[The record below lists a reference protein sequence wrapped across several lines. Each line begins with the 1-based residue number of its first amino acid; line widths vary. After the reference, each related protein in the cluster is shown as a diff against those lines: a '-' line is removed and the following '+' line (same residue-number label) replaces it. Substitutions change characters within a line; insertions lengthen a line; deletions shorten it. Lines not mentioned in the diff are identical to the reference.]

1 MKILIL
7 FPLVFLLF
15 CSTPISAQES
25 PVYAETVSWW
35 RGVIQ
40 ELQPYRE
47 QLQNLYADTEARSQ
61 FERGKIEGEFRQ
73 RLVREY
79 PGSSFFASMGGTWQ
93 VNGHTRI
100 GFDRNWQ
107 IHKLIQKFGSL
118 TKTYDFRQNLF
129 IVEEGLNR
137 ISLKLDLR
145 RPQGTYFNYAMIP
158 AIAVSAERVFQ
169 KQSSRMTAPG
179 PLKDILNDVVS
190 SQFSDLRMDVLA
202 EQMVVDDSFRE
213 RILAMADD
221 LYSTSG
227 WQAESRRRP
236 SGVSSP
242 LGQLFSSQTGQP
254 APAFNLFSLLPWY
267 FWPLI
272 IGLAVLKALPAP
284 KLRSIRSRRPRKLE
298 RSGDFHLGGNPQKE
312 EWFEWDRSKRPTP
325 ENRVKP
331 VEIRVPQEWSLEV
344 LQSLEWK
351 RFETVCAEHIRMTG
365 YEPKETRIGAD
376 GGVDIWVYKPGI
388 EKAIGIVQC
397 KAWRSYKVGV
407 KPVRELLGVMAK
419 EKVAQGK
426 FITSGGFTAE
436 ALAFV
441 EGEKLK
447 LITGEMFLASIRKL
461 PPEKQKKLLEI
472 AVSGDYRTPTCPQ
485 CGVKMTLRQGQGQWR
500 DFWGCP
506 SYPRC
511 KATLVYKSDTV

>member
-1 MKILIL
+1 MKRLIL

-15 CSTPISAQES
+15 CSTPISAQEN
-25 PVYAETVSWW
+25 PVYAETVAWW

-79 PGSSFFASMGGTWQ
+79 PGSSFFAGMGGTWQ

-145 RPQGTYFNYAMIP
+145 RPQGSYFVEATIP
-158 AIAVSAERVFQ
+158 AIAVSAEQVFHD
-169 KQSSRMTAPG
+169 KSSGQTA
-179 PLKDILNDVVS
+179 LKDILNAVVANES
-190 SQFSDLRMDVLA
+190 MSLRMDVLA
-202 EQMVVDDSFRE
+202 EKMVVD
-213 RILAMADD
+213 LATRQEVLSRAGD
-221 LYSTSG
+221 LSAAGNLAPSSTQEG
-227 WQAESRRRP
+227 PAVA
-236 SGVSSP
+236 VSIATLLTSP
-242 LGQLFSSQTGQP
+242 GASYP
-254 APAFNLFSLLPWY
+254 NRLLPWVAC
-267 FWPLI
+267 FLGLSI
-272 IGLAVLKALPAP
+272 LAVVGLKLVKVLLFA
-284 KLRSIRSRRPRKLE
+284 KRIRSLARTVGDVGEYFKERNRDVAEDWDWGMPSPQEATSKNGAEIKTVPR
-298 RSGDFHLGGNPQKE
+298 
-312 EWFEWDRSKRPTP
+312 
-325 ENRVKP
+325 
-331 VEIRVPQEWSLEV
+331 EWSLEV

-351 RFETVCAEHIRMTG
+351 RFETVCAEHIGMTG

-388 EKAIGIVQC
+388 KKAVGIVQC
-397 KAWRSYKVGV
+397 KAWKSYKVGV

-426 FITSGGFTAE
+426 FITSGEFTAE

-447 LITGEMFLASIRKL
+447 LITGEMFLTSIRKL
-461 PPEKQKKLLEI
+461 PPEKQKELLEI

-485 CGVKMTLRQGQGQWR
+485 CGVKMTLRQGQGEWR

>member
-1 MKILIL
+1 MKKILFIL
-7 FPLVFLLF
+7 ACLICFSSAVA
-15 CSTPISAQES
+15 AQEN

-40 ELQPYRE
+40 ELQSYRE
-47 QLQNLYADTEARSQ
+47 QLQNLYADTEARSR

-79 PGSSFFASMGGTWQ
+79 PGSSFFASMGGSWQ
-93 VNGHTRI
+93 VNGHTLI

-118 TKTYDFRQNLF
+118 TKTYDFRQNVF

-145 RPQGTYFNYAMIP
+145 RPQGTYFVEATIP
-158 AIAVSAERVFQ
+158 AIAVSAEQVFHD
-169 KQSSRMTAPG
+169 KASRPSA
-179 PLKDILNDVVS
+179 LKDILNAVVANGYMS
-190 SQFSDLRMDVLA
+190 LRMDVLA
-202 EQMVVDDSFRE
+202 EKMVVDPATRQE
-213 RILAMADD
+213 VLAHAGNVAVAGN
-221 LYSTSG
+221 LAPGSAQGGPAVAGSIATLLTSPG
-227 WQAESRRRP
+227 ASYPNR
-236 SGVSSP
+236 
-242 LGQLFSSQTGQP
+242 
-254 APAFNLFSLLPWY
+254 LLPWVAW
-267 FWPLI
+267 FLGLSI
-272 IGLAVLKALPAP
+272 LAVVGLKLVKVLLFA
-284 KLRSIRSRRPRKLE
+284 KRIRTLARTVGDVRDYFKGRNRDVAEDWDWGMPSPR
-298 RSGDFHLGGNPQKE
+298 GAT
-312 EWFEWDRSKRPTP
+312 SK
-325 ENRVKP
+325 NGA
-331 VEIRVPQEWSLEV
+331 EIKTVPREWSLEV

-376 GGVDIWVYKPGI
+376 GGVDIWVYRPGVA
-388 EKAIGIVQC
+388 KAVGIVQC
-397 KAWRSYKVGV
+397 KAWKSYKVGV

-419 EKVAQGK
+419 ERVTQGK
-426 FITSGGFTAE
+426 FITSGEFTAE

-441 EGEKLK
+441 EGENLK

-461 PPEKQKKLLEI
+461 PAEKQKALLDI

-506 SYPRC
+506 TYPRC
-511 KATLVYKSDTV
+511 KAILVYKSDTV